1 MANATI
7 GVIGGAVLAILL
19 FGRWGVFVVALWGLA
34 VWAECR
40 YPSGNPK
47 RGSRFAVVP
56 FAKQKRK

>member
-1 MANATI
+1 MSNETF
-7 GVIGGAVLAILL
+7 GMIGGAILTILL
-19 FGRWGVFVVALWGLA
+19 FGGWGVFVIVLLGLA
-34 VWAECR
+34 AWSECR